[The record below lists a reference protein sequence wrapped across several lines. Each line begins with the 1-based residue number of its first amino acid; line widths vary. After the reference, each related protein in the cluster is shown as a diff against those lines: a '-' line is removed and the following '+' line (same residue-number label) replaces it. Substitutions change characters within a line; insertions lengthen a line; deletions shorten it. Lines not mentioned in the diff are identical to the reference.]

1 MITFEYMINDAMGA
15 LGITSCPVDIAQ
27 DLIRKSAIHFCQ
39 QTHIWQQEVILDAQ
53 KGNGSYPIELEDCAQ
68 VLMIKYLQV
77 GYPNNN
83 CRVGSWNDVC
93 CWSQKYYPKRR
104 GAGYSCCVGNNVYS
118 LSDRTTLNIS
128 PAPTIDSIKAIHLS
142 IAVAPTTDSCGIPE
156 EIYDKWNEYI
166 AYGAGYRILTMNKR
180 PWTNM
185 ALAKEMRKDYE
196 AGIVRA
202 KNEAW
207 RTVNGG
213 PLYITPV
220 YF

>member
-1 MITFEYMINDAMGA
+1 MITFQSMISDSMGA
-15 LGITSCPVDIAQ
+15 LGIVGCPDDIAQ

-53 KGNGSYPIELEDCAQ
+53 KENGSYPIQLEDCAQ
-68 VLMIKYLQV
+68 ALMIKYV
-77 GYPNNN
+77 RIGYPNN

-93 CWSQKYYPKRR
+93 TWSQKYFPERK
-104 GAGYSCCVGNNVYS
+104 GANYVCCIGNNIYS
-118 LSDRTTLNIS
+118 LTDRTTLNIS
-128 PAPTIDSIKAIHLS
+128 PVPTIDAIKAIKVC
-142 IAVAPTTDSCGIPE
+142 IAVAPTQDSCGIPE

-185 ALAKEMRKDYE
+185 TLAKELRKDYE

-207 RTVNGG
+207 RTINGG
-213 PLYITPV
+213 ALYITPV